1 MRPLSILCRCYRE
14 LKTMREDKDRLVCDI
29 PSGDFP
35 GRVLPPLALL
45 CALLRE
51 GLWPTIKCQF
61 RGQVDDPA
69 TFRRMITP
77 TLWVGKAEGPGAM
90 DWTKR
95 LAVWSVVIGTIVLS
109 ALLPLSSRTACR
121 RPAAHGIPYKP
132 KVHRRPPTTT

>member
-1 MRPLSILCRCYRE
+1 
-14 LKTMREDKDRLVCDI
+14 MREDKDRLVCDI

-69 TFRRMITP
+69 TFRRMIFSLTGAP
-77 TLWVGKAEGPGAM
+77 PLTRQPCGLERQKGQEPWTGPNDLQFGM
-90 DWTKR
+90 W
-95 LAVWSVVIGTIVLS
+95 
-109 ALLPLSSRTACR
+109 
-121 RPAAHGIPYKP
+121 
-132 KVHRRPPTTT
+132 